1 MSEAAGSKESL
12 LEIRGL
18 SVRFRT
24 SEGTHRAVRDV
35 SLSLD
40 PGEILGIV
48 GESGSGKS
56 VTALSIMNL
65 IPNPPGEVFEG
76 KILFAGHDLLS
87 LTPDGIRKIRGN
99 EIAMIFQEPMTS
111 LNPIHNCGKQVMEP
125 ILVHQGCGKEEA
137 KGKALEL
144 LKLVGIPNPVRVFAE
159 FPHQL
164 SGGMRQ
170 RVMIAMALAC
180 RPKLL
185 LADEPTTALDVTIQ
199 AQILELMRALRKDLD
214 SAIIMITHDLGVIAE
229 MCDRVIVMYC
239 GQVVE
244 ESPVKDL
251 FKRPLHPYTEGLLD
265 SIPKVSVKR
274 DRLRAIEGMVPS
286 PFETL
291 PGCSFQPRCRYA
303 RGECSEK
310 CPELESVGV
319 KRSVRCWYP
328 LAKES

>member
-1 MSEAAGSKESL
+1 MSPAAKSTGSL
-12 LEIRGL
+12 LELHGL

-24 SEGTHRAVRDV
+24 TEGTHRAVRDV

-65 IPNPPGEVFEG
+65 IPNPPGEISEG
-76 KILFAGHDLLS
+76 RILFGGRDMLS
-87 LTPDGIRKIRGN
+87 LTPDEMRKIRGN

-125 ILVHQGCGKEEA
+125 ILLHQGCGKQEA
-137 KGKALEL
+137 RGKALEL
-144 LKLVGIPNPVRVFAE
+144 LKIVGIPNPGRVFGE
-159 FPHQL
+159 YPHQL

-199 AQILELMRALRKDLD
+199 AQILELMKGLRKEID

-244 ESPVKDL
+244 ESPVKGL
-251 FKRPLHPYTEGLLD
+251 FKHPLHPYTEGLLD
-265 SIPKVSVKR
+265 SIPTVTVKR

-303 RGECSEK
+303 QAVCSEK
-310 CPELESVGV
+310 CPDLKTVEG
-319 KRSVRCWYP
+319 RRAVRCWFP
-328 LAKES
+328 LPDRG

>member
-1 MSEAAGSKESL
+1 
-12 LEIRGL
+12 
-18 SVRFRT
+18 
-24 SEGTHRAVRDV
+24 VRDV

-65 IPNPPGEVFEG
+65 IPNPPGEIFDGQVHFG
-76 KILFAGHDLLS
+76 GRDLLA
-87 LTPDGIRKIRGN
+87 LAPDGMRKVRGN

-111 LNPIHNCGKQVMEP
+111 LNPIHTCGKQVMEP
-125 ILVHQGCGKEEA
+125 ILIHQDCGKREA

-144 LKLVGIPNPVRVFAE
+144 LKLVGIPNPGRVFSE

-199 AQILELMRALRKDLD
+199 AQILELMKGLRKDLD

-229 MCDRVIVMYC
+229 MCDRVIVMYS

-244 ESPVKDL
+244 ESPIRDL
-251 FKRPLHPYTEGLLD
+251 FKHPLHPYTEGLLD
-265 SIPKVSVKR
+265 SIPNVALQR

-303 RGECSEK
+303 RRECSEK
-310 CPELESVGV
+310 CPSLVSVGA
-319 KRSVRCWYP
+319 KRAVRCWYP
-328 LAKES
+328 LAKGS

>member
-1 MSEAAGSKESL
+1 MIDAAGSKESL

-24 SEGTHRAVRDV
+24 SEGIHRAVRDV

-76 KILFAGHDLLS
+76 RMLFECRDLLN
-87 LTPDGIRKIRGN
+87 LTLDGMRRIRGN

-111 LNPIHNCGKQVMEP
+111 LNPIHTCGKQVMEP
-125 ILVHQGCGKEEA
+125 ILVHQGSGKEEA

-144 LKLVGIPNPVRVFAE
+144 LKLVGIPNPGRVFAE

-199 AQILELMRALRKDLD
+199 AQILELMKALRKDLD

-244 ESPVKDL
+244 ESPIKDL
-251 FKRPLHPYTEGLLD
+251 FKHPLHPYTEGLLD

-303 RGECSEK
+303 QAACSEK
-310 CPELESVGV
+310 CPDLESVGV
-319 KRSVRCWYP
+319 KRAVRCWYP
-328 LAKES
+328 LAKGG

>member
-1 MSEAAGSKESL
+1 MIKAAGPKESL
-12 LEIRGL
+12 LQLQGL
-18 SVRFRT
+18 SVRFKT
-24 SEGTHRAVRDV
+24 TEGTHRAVRDV

-65 IPNPPGEVFEG
+65 IPNPPGEIFEG
-76 KILFAGHDLLS
+76 RILLEGRDLLT

-125 ILVHQGCGKEEA
+125 ILVHQGCSKEEA

-144 LKLVGIPNPVRVFAE
+144 LNVVGIPNPGRVFTE

-199 AQILELMRALRKDLD
+199 AQILELMKALRKDLD

-229 MCDRVIVMYC
+229 MCDRVVVMYC

-244 ESPVKDL
+244 ESPIKDL
-251 FKRPLHPYTEGLLD
+251 FKHPLHPYTEGLLD
-265 SIPKVSVKR
+265 SIPNVSVKR

-303 RGECSEK
+303 QAACSEK
-310 CPELESVGV
+310 CPDLVSVGV
-319 KRSVRCWYP
+319 KRAVRCWYP
-328 LAKES
+328 LAKGS